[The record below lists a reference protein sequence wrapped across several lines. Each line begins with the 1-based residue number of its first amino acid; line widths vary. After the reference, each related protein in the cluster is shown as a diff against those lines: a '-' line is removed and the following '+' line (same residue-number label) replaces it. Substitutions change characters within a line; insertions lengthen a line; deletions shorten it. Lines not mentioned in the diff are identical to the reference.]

1 MKSDYPSQLARL
13 IAEIKRDR
21 PDVYRE
27 LRGRYVESILAIEHG
42 QVTSFDD
49 NTDPD
54 CEDQLPLL
62 QRDLINLGILRD

>member
-1 MKSDYPSQLARL
+1 MNSAYPRPLAEL

-27 LRGRYVESILAIEHG
+27 LRRDYVESILAIEHG
-42 QVTSFDD
+42 QARSFDD

-54 CEDQLPLL
+54 CEDQLP
-62 QRDLINLGILRD
+62 DLERFLVSLGILPG